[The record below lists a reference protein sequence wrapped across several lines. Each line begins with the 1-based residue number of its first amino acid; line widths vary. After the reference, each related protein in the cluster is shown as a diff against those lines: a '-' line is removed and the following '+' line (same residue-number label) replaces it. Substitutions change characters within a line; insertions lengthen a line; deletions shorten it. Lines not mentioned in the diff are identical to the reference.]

1 MDGNDSRRID
11 RLEAT
16 LRAAHARR
24 QAPAPAED
32 TAMAA
37 SVLAAIKAAPSAAA
51 PLAAGGA
58 KRLDRLEDVLRAAHA
73 GRRTPAA
80 DPGLAD
86 AVLASIKAGE
96 TGSPVVPANRQ
107 ERIDRLEGVLR
118 AAHAGRET
126 PPVDAGLADSVMADI
141 QAQDAAPEAEEA
153 RVLWRMAAGAGFL
166 AAATVLFAL
175 AFGSG
180 LEDELGRL
188 LFYDPSGQVVVSLL
202 GV

>member
-1 MDGNDSRRID
+1 MDGNKSRRID
-11 RLEAT
+11 RLEAA

-24 QAPAPAED
+24 QAPAGDA
-32 TAMAA
+32 ALAA
-37 SVLAAIKAAPSAAA
+37 SVLAALKADPSVAAPPAVAAE
-51 PLAAGGA
+51 

-73 GRRTPAA
+73 GREAPPA
-80 DPGLAD
+80 DPGLAA

-96 TGSPVVPANRQ
+96 TGAPAVAASRQ
-107 ERIDRLEGVLR
+107 ERVVRLEGVLR

-126 PPVDAGLADSVMADI
+126 PPADPGLAASVVAAI
-141 QAQDAAPEAEEA
+141 KAEAAAPEMEEA

-175 AFGSG
+175 TFGSG

>member
-11 RLEAT
+11 RLEAA

-24 QAPAPAED
+24 QAPAQPED
-32 TAMAA
+32 AALAA
-37 SVLAAIKAAPSAAA
+37 SVLAALKAAPSAAA
-51 PLAAGGA
+51 PPAVSAE

-73 GRRTPAA
+73 GR
-80 DPGLAD
+80 
-86 AVLASIKAGE
+86 
-96 TGSPVVPANRQ
+96 
-107 ERIDRLEGVLR
+107 
-118 AAHAGRET
+118 ET
-126 PPVDAGLADSVMADI
+126 PPGDAGLAASVVA
-141 QAQDAAPEAEEA
+141 AVKAEDAVPEAEDA
-153 RVLWRMAAGAGFL
+153 RMLWRMAAGAGFL

-175 AFGSG
+175 TFGSG

>member
-1 MDGNDSRRID
+1 MDGNNSRRID
-11 RLEAT
+11 RLEAA

-24 QAPAPAED
+24 QDPAPAEGP
-32 TAMAA
+32 TLAA
-37 SVLAAIKAAPSAAA
+37 SVLAALKAAPSAAA
-51 PLAAGGA
+51 PPAVSAEKRLDRLEDVLRAAHAVRETPPADPDLAAAVLASVKAGQTGA
-58 KRLDRLEDVLRAAHA
+58 PIVAASRPERLDRLEDVLRAAHA
-73 GRRTPAA
+73 GR
-80 DPGLAD
+80 
-86 AVLASIKAGE
+86 
-96 TGSPVVPANRQ
+96 Q
-107 ERIDRLEGVLR
+107 
-118 AAHAGRET
+118 T
-126 PPVDAGLADSVMADI
+126 PPLDAGLADSVVA
-141 QAQDAAPEAEEA
+141 ALKAEDAAPEAEEA

>member
-11 RLEAT
+11 RLEAA
-16 LRAAHARR
+16 LRAVHARR

-32 TAMAA
+32 SALAA
-37 SVLAAIKAAPSAAA
+37 SVLAAIKAAPSASA
-51 PLAAGGA
+51 PLAAEAG
-58 KRLDRLEDVLRAAHA
+58 KRLDRLEGVLRAAHA
-73 GRRTPAA
+73 GRRRPAA

-86 AVLASIKAGE
+86 AVLAAVKAGE
-96 TGSPVVPANRQ
+96 PGTPVVPASRQ

-126 PPVDAGLADSVMADI
+126 PPSDAGLADAVVAAI
-141 QAQDAAPEAEEA
+141 QAEDDAPETEEV

-166 AAATVLFAL
+166 AAAAALFAL
-175 AFGSG
+175 TFGSG

>member
-11 RLEAT
+11 RLEAA
-16 LRAAHARR
+16 LRSAHARCGA
-24 QAPAPAED
+24 QALTED
-32 TAMAA
+32 ADMAA
-37 SVLAAIKAAPSAAA
+37 SVLAAVKAAPSAA
-51 PLAAGGA
+51 PSLAAEAGKRLDRLDDVLRAAHAGRRRPA
-58 KRLDRLEDVLRAAHA
+58 ADPGLAAAVLASVKAGETGRPDVPPSGQERLDRLEDVLRAAHA
-73 GRRTPAA
+73 DRR
-80 DPGLAD
+80 
-86 AVLASIKAGE
+86 
-96 TGSPVVPANRQ
+96 N
-107 ERIDRLEGVLR
+107 
-118 AAHAGRET
+118 
-126 PPVDAGLADSVMADI
+126 PPVDAGLAASVVAAI
-141 QAQDAAPEAEEA
+141 QAEDAAPEAEEA